1 MRDFWRSFIILMSKV
16 YFSIGSNKGNRSGL
30 INEAIDKIDII
41 IGKVVLKSSIYE
53 TKSWGFNS
61 NNFYNICILLEST
74 LTPELI
80 LNKILTIEKD
90 MGRLK
95 TTDQYSDR
103 FIDIDILFFD
113 NMIVNSKSLEIPHPR
128 IQLRKFVLIP
138 MLELTPDLIHP
149 ILNKSIKSCF
159 VLSEIQ
165 KT

>member
-1 MRDFWRSFIILMSKV
+1 MSKV

-30 INEAIDKIDII
+30 INEAIDNIDII
-41 IGKVVLKSSIYE
+41 IGKVMLKSSIYE

-95 TTDQYSDR
+95 SGNKYSDR
-103 FIDIDILFFD
+103 CIDIDILF
-113 NMIVNSKSLEIPHPR
+113 V
-128 IQLRKFVLIP
+128 
-138 MLELTPDLIHP
+138 
-149 ILNKSIKSCF
+149 
-159 VLSEIQ
+159 
-165 KT
+165 

>member
-1 MRDFWRSFIILMSKV
+1 MSKV

-41 IGKVVLKSSIYE
+41 IGKVLQKSSIYE

-90 MGRLK
+90 IGRLK

-103 FIDIDILFFD
+103 CIDIDILFFD
-113 NMIVNSKSLEIPHPR
+113 NRIVNSKSLEIPHPR
-128 IQLRKFVLIP
+128 IQLRKFVLTP

-149 ILNKSIKSCF
+149 ILNKSIRQLELECVDKDQP
-159 VLSEIQ
+159 V
-165 KT
+165 KVR

>member
-1 MRDFWRSFIILMSKV
+1 MSKV

-149 ILNKSIKSCF
+149 ILNKSIRQLELECVDKDQP
-159 VLSEIQ
+159 I
-165 KT
+165 KIR

>member
-1 MRDFWRSFIILMSKV
+1 MSKV

-41 IGKVVLKSSIYE
+41 IGKVVQKSSIYE

-74 LTPELI
+74 LAPELI

-103 FIDIDILFFD
+103 CIDIDILFFD

-128 IQLRKFVLIP
+128 IQLRKFVLTP

-149 ILNKSIKSCF
+149 ILNKSIRQLELECDDKDQPIK
-159 VLSEIQ
+159 VR
-165 KT
+165 

>member
-1 MRDFWRSFIILMSKV
+1 M
-16 YFSIGSNKGNRSGL
+16 
-30 INEAIDKIDII
+30 
-41 IGKVVLKSSIYE
+41 LKSSIYE

-103 FIDIDILFFD
+103 CIDIDILFFD

-128 IQLRKFVLIP
+128 IQLRKFVLTP

-149 ILNKSIKSCF
+149 ILNKSIRQLELECDDKDQPIK
-159 VLSEIQ
+159 VR
-165 KT
+165 

>member
-1 MRDFWRSFIILMSKV
+1 MSKV

-90 MGRLK
+90 MGRFK

-103 FIDIDILFFD
+103 CIDIDILFFD

-128 IQLRKFVLIP
+128 IQLRKFVLTP

-149 ILNKSIKSCF
+149 ILNKSIRQLELECVDKDQP
-159 VLSEIQ
+159 VKIR
-165 KT
+165 

>member
-1 MRDFWRSFIILMSKV
+1 MSKV

-41 IGKVVLKSSIYE
+41 IGKVLQKSSIYE

-103 FIDIDILFFD
+103 CIDIDILFFD
-113 NMIVNSKSLEIPHPR
+113 NRIVNSKSLEIPHPR
-128 IQLRKFVLIP
+128 IQLRKFVLTP

-149 ILNKSIKSCF
+149 ILNKSIRQLELECVDKDQPIK
-159 VLSEIQ
+159 VR
-165 KT
+165 

>member
-1 MRDFWRSFIILMSKV
+1 MSKV

-103 FIDIDILFFD
+103 CIDIDILFFD

-128 IQLRKFVLIP
+128 IQLRKFVLTP

-149 ILNKSIKSCF
+149 ILNKSIRQLELECVDKDQP
-159 VLSEIQ
+159 I
-165 KT
+165 KIR

>member
-1 MRDFWRSFIILMSKV
+1 MSKV

-138 MLELTPDLIHP
+138 MLELTPDLSHP
-149 ILNKSIKSCF
+149 ILNKSIRQLELECVDKDQP
-159 VLSEIQ
+159 VKIR
-165 KT
+165 

>member
-1 MRDFWRSFIILMSKV
+1 MSKV

-41 IGKVVLKSSIYE
+41 IGKVMLKSSIYD

-61 NNFYNICILLEST
+61 NNFYNICILVESE
-74 LTPELI
+74 LTPDLI

-95 TTDQYSDR
+95 KTDLYSDR
-103 FIDIDILFFD
+103 CIDIDILFFD
-113 NMIVNSKSLEIPHPR
+113 NMIINSKSLEIPHPR
-128 IQLRKFVLIP
+128 IQLRKFVLTP

-149 ILNKSIKSCF
+149 ILKKSIRQ
-159 VLSEIQ
+159 LEIECVDKDQ
-165 KT
+165 PKKVS

>member
-1 MRDFWRSFIILMSKV
+1 MSKV

-103 FIDIDILFFD
+103 YIDIDILFFD

-149 ILNKSIKSCF
+149 ILNKSIRQLELECVDKDQPIKVS
-159 VLSEIQ
+159 
-165 KT
+165 

>member
-1 MRDFWRSFIILMSKV
+1 MSKV

-103 FIDIDILFFD
+103 YIDIDILFFD

-149 ILNKSIKSCF
+149 ILNKSIRQLELECVDKDQP
-159 VLSEIQ
+159 VKIR
-165 KT
+165 

>member
-1 MRDFWRSFIILMSKV
+1 MSKV

-95 TTDQYSDR
+95 TTDKYSDR
-103 FIDIDILFFD
+103 CIDIDILFFD

-128 IQLRKFVLIP
+128 IQLRKFVLTP

-149 ILNKSIKSCF
+149 ILNKSIRQLELECVDKDQP
-159 VLSEIQ
+159 I
-165 KT
+165 KIR

>member
-1 MRDFWRSFIILMSKV
+1 MSKV

-103 FIDIDILFFD
+103 CIDIDILFFD

-128 IQLRKFVLIP
+128 IQLRKFVLTP

-149 ILNKSIKSCF
+149 ILKKSIRQ
-159 VLSEIQ
+159 LEIECVDKDQ
-165 KT
+165 PKKVS

>member
-1 MRDFWRSFIILMSKV
+1 MSKV

-41 IGKVVLKSSIYE
+41 IGKVMLKSSIYD

-61 NNFYNICILLEST
+61 NNFYNICILVESE
-74 LTPELI
+74 LTPDLI

-95 TTDQYSDR
+95 KTDQYSDR

-113 NMIVNSKSLEIPHPR
+113 NMIINSKSLEIPHPR
-128 IQLRKFVLIP
+128 IQLRKFVLTP

-149 ILNKSIKSCF
+149 ILKKSIRQ
-159 VLSEIQ
+159 LEIECVDKDQ
-165 KT
+165 PKKVS

>member
-1 MRDFWRSFIILMSKV
+1 MSKV

-103 FIDIDILFFD
+103 CIDIDILFFD
-113 NMIVNSKSLEIPHPR
+113 NMIVNAKSLEIPHPR
-128 IQLRKFVLIP
+128 IQLRKFVLTP

-149 ILNKSIKSCF
+149 ILNKSIRQLELECDDKDQPIK
-159 VLSEIQ
+159 VR
-165 KT
+165 

>member
-1 MRDFWRSFIILMSKV
+1 MSKV

-30 INEAIDKIDII
+30 INEATDKIDII
-41 IGKVVLKSSIYE
+41 RGKVMLKSSIYD

-61 NNFYNICILLEST
+61 NNFYNICILVESE
-74 LTPELI
+74 LTPDLI

-95 TTDQYSDR
+95 KTDQYSDR

-113 NMIVNSKSLEIPHPR
+113 NMVINSKNLEIPHPR
-128 IQLRKFVLIP
+128 IQLRKFVLTP

-149 ILNKSIKSCF
+149 ILKKSIRQ
-159 VLSEIQ
+159 LEIECVDKDQ
-165 KT
+165 PKKVS